1 MSSTGNL
8 ILLVIVG
15 LIGLFIWKYLINPYI
30 EFFFYWKQ
38 GIAYLGVPLPVIG
51 NLKKIKSIMDD
62 KSIKEKA
69 HSFLKIHDHVFDSKP
84 PKIFMEFRG
93 PNVALN
99 ISDCKL
105 LDDLYIKKNKYFD
118 KDVKMKNLLYD
129 ILGDTMVLDKSNEMW
144 AAKRK
149 SLSTAFYK
157 EKMVKMLGTVIELS
171 LKRTGEWNK
180 KINNEGIISINLVDE
195 IYEHIMTAMDSC
207 IFGI

>member
-1 MSSTGNL
+1 MSSTGNI
-8 ILLVIVG
+8 ILLVIAG
-15 LIGLFIWKYLINPYI
+15 LIGLFIWKYIINPYI

-38 GIAYLGVPLPVIG
+38 GIAYLGFPLPVIG
-51 NLKKIKSIMDD
+51 NLKRIKGIMDD

-69 HSFLKIHDHVFDSKP
+69 HTFLKIHDHVFDGRP

-93 PNVALN
+93 PNVILN

-105 LDDLYIKKNKYFD
+105 LDDLYITKNKYFD
-118 KDVKMKNLLYD
+118 KEGKMKNLLYD

-157 EKMVKMLGTVIELS
+157 EKMLKMLATVIELS
-171 LKRTGEWNK
+171 LKRTEQWNK
-180 KINNEGIISINLVDE
+180 KLNSSGQVSVDLVEE
-195 IYEHIMTAMDSC
+195 IYEHVMTAMDSC